1 MLDKKKEHLYY
12 TENNLAGR
20 KPLVYR
26 TAGNFPAIF
35 ISVTGKEISGE
46 GDLFSPAV
54 YYRFPKDLKRKKVFP
69 MSIIIGIDHGY
80 YYHIGLVKRH
90 YKSIADNVNDVLLC
104 HIRNFIHHNTL
115 IH

>member
-46 GDLFSPAV
+46 GDILSPAV
-54 YYRFPKDLKRKKVFP
+54 YYRFPKDFEMKE
-69 MSIIIGIDHGY
+69 GISHEHHRLY
-80 YYHIGLVKRH
+80 FRRNRISSKHEVK
-90 YKSIADNVNDVLLC
+90 
-104 HIRNFIHHNTL
+104 
-115 IH
+115 